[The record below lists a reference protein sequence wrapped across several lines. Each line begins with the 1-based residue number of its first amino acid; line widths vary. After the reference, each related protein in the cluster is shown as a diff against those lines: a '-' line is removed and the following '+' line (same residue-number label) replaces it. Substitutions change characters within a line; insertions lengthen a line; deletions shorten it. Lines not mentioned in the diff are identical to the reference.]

1 MTDMI
6 VDGAHPVSGTI
17 RPSGNKN
24 AVLPMLCAT
33 LLTEE
38 EVTLTNVP
46 EISDIDKL
54 VAYFRSKG
62 SRVERD
68 LKAQTLVIQHDFTAF
83 AATDADLPVGI
94 RAAVL
99 LLAPVLLRSDH
110 LIFDTEAK
118 GCALGVREIDPHLDI
133 LERFGG
139 TIAST
144 HPYRIERRN
153 PIRGADMWPDYA
165 SVTAT
170 ETFVM
175 IAALAEGTSHMNNA
189 ASEPH
194 VQSLCDMLAAMGA
207 DLDGIGT
214 SKLTIRGVKKLG
226 GTVARVPDDH
236 HEVATFLA
244 IGAVTGGRLTV
255 ETDMG
260 PHMTLILRQFSKLGM
275 QFEIGE
281 GSVTVTGWTRRIT
294 EPFTAEMLPKIEAA
308 PWPYF
313 PADLLPHAIGVS
325 VGCVGDILFWNKVY
339 EGALGWSAELL
350 KFGARVHLSD
360 PHRLIVFGGNP
371 LRPATVEAPYII
383 RVVVALLL
391 AAIQIPGESCIKNAD
406 PIRRAY
412 PHFVEKLTALGA
424 KVHWEDAA

>member
-1 MTDMI
+1 MADLI
-6 VDGAHPVSGTI
+6 VDGARPVSGTI

-33 LLTEE
+33 LLTED

-46 EISDIDKL
+46 EISDVDKI
-54 VAYFRSKG
+54 VDYFRSRG
-62 SRVERD
+62 SRVDRD
-68 LKAQTLVIQHDFTAF
+68 LATQTLVVQHNFDAF
-83 AATDADLPVGI
+83 ATSGAELPVGI

-99 LLAPVLLRSDH
+99 LLAPVLLRSTH

-118 GCALGVREIDPHLDI
+118 GCALGVREIDPHLEI

-144 HPYRIERRN
+144 HPYRVERRG
-153 PIRGADMWPDYA
+153 PIRGVDIWPDYA

-175 IAALAEGTSHMNNA
+175 IASVAEGTSHLNNS

-194 VQSLCDMLAAMGA
+194 VQALCDMLVAMGA
-207 DLDGIGT
+207 DMDGIGT
-214 SKLTIRGVKKLG
+214 SKLTVRGVGTLR

-255 ETDMG
+255 ETDMS
-260 PHMTLILRQFSKLGM
+260 PHMTLILRQFGKLGM
-275 QFEIGE
+275 EFEVEE
-281 GSVTVTGWTRRIT
+281 GRITATGWTRRIT
-294 EPFTAEMLPKIEAA
+294 EPYTAEMLPKIEAA

-325 VGCVGDILFWNKVY
+325 VGCSGDIMFWNKVY

-360 PHRLIVFGGNP
+360 PHRLVVFGGNA

-383 RVVVALLL
+383 RVVVALLI
-391 AAIQIPGESCIKNAD
+391 AAMQIPGESCIKNAD

-424 KVHWEDAA
+424 RVRWE

>member
-1 MTDMI
+1 MADLI
-6 VDGAHPVSGTI
+6 VDGARPVSGTI

-33 LLTEE
+33 LLTED

-46 EISDIDKL
+46 EISDVDKI
-54 VAYFRSKG
+54 VDYFRSRG
-62 SRVERD
+62 ARVDRD
-68 LKAQTLVIQHDFTAF
+68 LSAQTLTVKHDYQAF
-83 AATDADLPVGI
+83 ATTGGELPVGI

-99 LLAPVLLRSDH
+99 LLAPVLMRSSH

-118 GCALGVREIDPHLDI
+118 GCALGVREIDPHLEI
-133 LERFGG
+133 LERFGA
-139 TIAST
+139 TIADT
-144 HPYRIERRN
+144 RPYRIERRDA
-153 PIRGADMWPDYA
+153 IRGVEIWPDYA

-170 ETFVM
+170 ETFAM
-175 IAALAEGTSHMNNA
+175 IAAVAEGTSQLNNA

-194 VQSLCDMLAAMGA
+194 VQALCDMLASMGA
-207 DLDGIGT
+207 DMDGIGT
-214 SKLTIRGVKKLG
+214 SKLTVRGVKTLH

-244 IGAVTGGRLTV
+244 IGAVTGGLLTV

-260 PHMTLILRQFSKLGM
+260 PHMTLILRQFGKLGM
-275 QFEIGE
+275 SFEVGE
-281 GSVTVTGWTRRIT
+281 GRITATGWSRGVT
-294 EPFTAEMLPKIEAA
+294 EPYTAEMLPKIEAA

-313 PADLLPHAIGVS
+313 PADLLPHAVGVS
-325 VGCVGDILFWNKVY
+325 VGCQGDIMFWNKVY

-360 PHRLIVFGGNP
+360 PHRLVVFGGNA

-383 RVVVALLL
+383 RVVVALLI
-391 AAIQIPGESCIKNAD
+391 AAMQIPGESRIKNAD

-412 PHFVEKLTALGA
+412 PHFVEKLSALGA
-424 KVHWEDAA
+424 SVRWE

>member
-1 MTDMI
+1 MADLI
-6 VDGAHPVSGTI
+6 VDGARPVSGTI

-33 LLTEE
+33 LLTAD

-46 EISDIDKL
+46 EISDVDKI
-54 VAYFRSKG
+54 VEYFRSRG
-62 SRVERD
+62 SRVDRD
-68 LKAQTLVIQHDFTAF
+68 LAAQTLVVQHDFDAF
-83 AATDADLPVGI
+83 ATSGAELPVGI

-99 LLAPVLLRSDH
+99 LLAPVLMRSTH

-118 GCALGVREIDPHLDI
+118 GCALGVREIDPHLEI

-139 TIAST
+139 TIAGT
-144 HPYRIERRN
+144 HPYRVERRG
-153 PIRGADMWPDYA
+153 PIRGVDIWPDYA

-175 IAALAEGTSHMNNA
+175 IASVAEGTSHLNNS

-194 VQSLCDMLAAMGA
+194 VQALCDMLAAMGA
-207 DLDGIGT
+207 DMDGIGT
-214 SKLTIRGVKKLG
+214 SKLTVRGVKSLR

-255 ETDMG
+255 ETDMS
-260 PHMTLILRQFSKLGM
+260 PHMTLILRQFGKLGM
-275 QFEIGE
+275 EFEVEE
-281 GSVTVTGWTRRIT
+281 GRITATGWTRRIT
-294 EPFTAEMLPKIEAA
+294 EPYTAEMLPKIEAA

-325 VGCVGDILFWNKVY
+325 VGCTGDIMFWNKVY

-360 PHRLIVFGGNP
+360 PHRLVVFGGNT

-383 RVVVALLL
+383 RVVVALLI
-391 AAIQIPGESCIKNAD
+391 AAMQIPGESCIKNAD

-424 KVHWEDAA
+424 KVRWE

>member
-1 MTDMI
+1 MSELI
-6 VDGAHPVSGTI
+6 VDGAYPVSGTI

-38 EVTLTNVP
+38 QVTLTNVP

-54 VAYFRSKG
+54 VDYFRSRG

-68 LKAQTLVIQHDFTAF
+68 LAAQTLVVQHDFAAF
-83 AATDADLPVGI
+83 STTDAELPVGI

-99 LLAPVLLRSDH
+99 LLAPVLMRSSH

-118 GCALGVREIDPHLDI
+118 GCALGVREIDPHLEI

-139 TIAST
+139 TIAAT
-144 HPYRIERRN
+144 RPYRIERN
-153 PIRGADMWPDYA
+153 GPICGASIWPDYA

-170 ETFVM
+170 ETFAM
-175 IAALAEGTSHMNNA
+175 ISALAEGTSQLNNA

-194 VQSLCDMLAAMGA
+194 VQALCDMLAAMGA
-207 DLDGIGT
+207 DIDGIGT
-214 SKLTIRGVKKLG
+214 SKLTIRGVRKLYG
-226 GTVARVPDDH
+226 ATARVPDDH

-260 PHMTLILRQFSKLGM
+260 PHLTLILRQFGKLGM
-275 QFEIGE
+275 EFETGE

-294 EPFTAEMLPKIEAA
+294 EPYTAEMLPKIEAA

-325 VGCVGDILFWNKVY
+325 VGCTGDIMFWNKVY

-360 PHRLIVFGGNP
+360 PHRLIVFGGST

-391 AAIQIPGESCIKNAD
+391 AAIQIPGESRIKNAD

-412 PHFVEKLTALGA
+412 PHFVEKLTSLGA
-424 KVHWEDAA
+424 RVRWE

>member
-1 MTDMI
+1 MSDLI

-33 LLTEE
+33 LLTED

-54 VAYFRSKG
+54 VEYFRSKG
-62 SRVERD
+62 SKVSRD
-68 LKAQTLVIQHDFTAF
+68 LSAQTLTIKHDFEAF
-83 AATDADLPVGI
+83 ATSDAELPVGI

-99 LLAPVLLRSDH
+99 LLAPVLMRSDF
-110 LIFDTEAK
+110 LVFDTEAK
-118 GCALGVREIDPHLDI
+118 GCALGVREIDPHLEI

-139 TIAST
+139 TMAGT
-144 HPYRIERRN
+144 HPYRVERRGR
-153 PIRGADMWPDYA
+153 IRGADMWPDYA

-170 ETFVM
+170 ETFAM
-175 IAALAEGTSHMNNA
+175 IATVAEGTSHLNNA

-194 VQSLCDMLAAMGA
+194 VQALCDMLAAMGA
-207 DLDGIGT
+207 NIEGIGT
-214 SKLTIRGVKKLG
+214 SKLTVRGVKKLH
-226 GTVARVPDDH
+226 GTTARVPDDH

-260 PHMTLILRQFSKLGM
+260 PHMTLILRQFGKLGLE
-275 QFEIGE
+275 FEVEE
-281 GSVTVTGWTRRIT
+281 GRVTATGWNRRIT
-294 EPFTAEMLPKIEAA
+294 EPYTAEMLPKIEAA

-313 PADLLPHAIGVS
+313 PADLLPHAIGIS
-325 VGCVGDILFWNKVY
+325 VGCTGDIMFWNKVY

-360 PHRLIVFGGNP
+360 PHRLIVFGGNK

-391 AAIQIPGESCIKNAD
+391 AAIQIPGQSTIKNAD

-412 PHFVEKLTALGA
+412 PHFVEKLSALGA
-424 KVHWEDAA
+424 HVRWE

>member
-1 MTDMI
+1 MSDLF

-33 LLTEE
+33 LLTED

-54 VAYFRSKG
+54 VEYFRSKG

-68 LKAQTLVIQHDFTAF
+68 LAAQTLTIQHDFTAF
-83 AATDADLPVGI
+83 ADADAELPVGI

-118 GCALGVREIDPHLDI
+118 GCALGVREIDPHLEI
-133 LERFGG
+133 LESFGG

-153 PIRGADMWPDYA
+153 EIHGATLWPDYA

-175 IAALAEGTSHMNNA
+175 IAAVANGTSHLNNA

-194 VQSLCDMLAAMGA
+194 VQALCEMLAAMGA

-214 SKLTIRGVKKLG
+214 SKLTVRGVRRLN
-226 GTVARVPDDH
+226 GTTARVPDDH

-260 PHMTLILRQFSKLGM
+260 GHMPLILRQFGKLGM
-275 QFEIGE
+275 EFEVAE
-281 GSVTVTGWTRRIT
+281 GSITVTGWTRRIT
-294 EPFTAEMLPKIEAA
+294 EPYTAEMLPKIEAA

-313 PADLLPHAIGVS
+313 PADLLPHAVGVS
-325 VGCVGDILFWNKVY
+325 VGCTGDIMFWNKVY

-360 PHRLIVFGGNP
+360 PHRLVVFGGNP

-391 AAIQIPGESCIKNAD
+391 AAIQIPGESRIKNAD

-424 KVHWEDAA
+424 KVRWE

>member
-1 MTDMI
+1 MADLI
-6 VDGAHPVSGTI
+6 IDGGRPVSGTV

-24 AVLPMLCAT
+24 AVLPMLCAS
-33 LLTEE
+33 LLTDQA
-38 EVTLTNVP
+38 VTLENVP

-54 VAYFRSKG
+54 LQYFAAMG
-62 SRVERD
+62 STIDRD
-68 LKAQTLVIQHDFTAF
+68 LDGQRLTIRHDAAAFKNGQAQ
-83 AATDADLPVGI
+83 LPVGI

-99 LLAPVLLRSDH
+99 LLGPVLLRNGR
-110 LIFDTEAK
+110 LTFDTTAK

-133 LERFGG
+133 IERLGG
-139 TIAST
+139 RIVAD
-144 HPYRIERRN
+144 HPYEIERQGAMV
-153 PIRGADMWPDYA
+153 GADLWPDYA

-170 ETFVM
+170 ETFAM
-175 IAALAEGTSHMNNA
+175 IAALAEGTSTLTNA

-194 VQSLCDMLAAMGA
+194 VQALCEMLLAMGA
-207 DLDGIGT
+207 RIEGIGT
-214 SKLTIRGVKKLG
+214 SRLTIHGVDRLG

-236 HEVATFLA
+236 HEVATYLA

-260 PHMTLILRQFSKLGM
+260 GHMPLILRQFEKLGLR
-275 QFEIGE
+275 FEIGD
-281 GSVTVTGWTRRIT
+281 GAITASGWTRSIT
-294 EPFTAEMLPKIEAA
+294 EPYTLEMLPKIEAA

-313 PADLLPHAIGVS
+313 PADLLPQAIGVS
-325 VGCVGDILFWNKVY
+325 VGCTGDILFWNKVY
-339 EGALGWSAELL
+339 EGALGWSSELL

-360 PHRLIVFGGNP
+360 PHRLIVCGGNQ

-383 RVVVALLL
+383 RVVLALFI
-391 AAIQIPGESCIKNAD
+391 AAIQIDGRSTIRNAD

-424 KVHWEDAA
+424 EVRWQ